1 MRLASVFLAVV
12 LAACA
17 AATDI
22 EVLGCGGF
30 IRPSAALSAADSKPN
45 MASIKVQLLSRDNFV
60 RDEMPCAPNGYFFFE
75 LADRGEFSVAV
86 KQSSGWNVEPVSGYT
101 LANVQACEGRD
112 LNFSLTGFSVSGT
125 VTAHGISQGPSGVSI
140 SLTSSAGTP
149 IASGMTGPGGAF
161 TLPNIPTGVYSLTAS
176 HPKWQLL
183 TSTLPVTIAADSVN
197 LKQTL
202 VIAGFQLTFRAESG
216 GEAMSGVTFSLS
228 PKSPASRPAFLK
240 CKSEGGAW
248 CSAVTGS
255 SGSAVFADIPVGT
268 YIVSADY
275 TFGDTAFEI
284 VPRRTEIVVAPADL
298 VHPTAFNVVGFAV
311 VGHVLGSNGAAVGGV
326 RLFIDGK
333 ERAVSNDRGE
343 YTIDRVTTGN
353 YVFEAVKANYF
364 FEPLVDIKLSP
375 AHPTAPTISV
385 SGHHLCGKVA
395 ISDFSVRP
403 IKLLRASGAEVQRT
417 TTDAGG
423 QFCFKVKPDVY
434 DVVPVVTSEEE
445 NAGVSLSPRS
455 FRVDATAEPVLSVI
469 FSQGSVSVAGRVECL
484 VKPCDSIV
492 SVSLAPV
499 TRGSHR
505 PTLTQSL
512 ASGDVFSFEG
522 VSPGQYTVSIVHDDW
537 CWNEAS
543 HTINVGID
551 DIVGITFKQSGYSV
565 SMFSSRP
572 VELHFTAVDNSQVTQ
587 TFQVKSGL
595 SVSCLARP
603 GVYAILP
610 ESCYKFDMG
619 RLRYDTA
626 SPRQVQ
632 LSVSHVRIRGS
643 IQLPPSEVAVPVAV
657 QVLAGELG
665 SQRWE
670 DVSIPLER
678 ATASSG
684 LSTFVYWAPIV
695 DNPPVVI
702 RPFASDLFFYP
713 PNRTL
718 SLADTACP
726 TEVLSFV
733 GRVGWY
739 LTGNVSANIADVE
752 ITGLPPTPSTPSA
765 LAFILLIFIAVV
777 DATSGSVVATVMTQ
791 ADGTFKVGPLYDDR
805 KYVCSA
811 KKSGFHFQEV
821 SSGLFKSVRLGS
833 LEVEVTDESGA
844 ALPNVLL
851 SISGDNYRKNSLTS
865 PAGSLVLP
873 ELFPGEFF
881 LRVALKEYQFTPASL
896 SFLISEGGT
905 KSVKIQA
912 KRVSYSVFGS
922 VSYLSGAPVP
932 NFVVD
937 ALQADAAGA
946 LSRVEEAT
954 VEESGNFRLRGLAS
968 GQTYVIAV
976 RANTAQG
983 DGSWVER
990 LTVAMEARD
999 ARDMNFVVLV
1009 PPTQRQIVR
1018 GTVDMPAGAAKARV
1032 VLKRNSDGA
1041 AVTSAD
1047 LSIFNMFEFNNV
1059 AEGS

>member
-1 MRLASVFLAVV
+1 MRLASVFLAAV
-12 LAACA
+12 LAVCA

-30 IRPSAALSAADSKPN
+30 IRPSAALSAADSKPD

-75 LADRGEFSVAV
+75 LADRGEFAVAV
-86 KQSSGWNVEPVSGYT
+86 KQSGGWNVEPVAGYA
-101 LANVQACEGRD
+101 LANVKACEGRD
-112 LNFSLTGFSVSGT
+112 LNFSLTGFAVSGT
-125 VTAHGISQGPSGVSI
+125 VTAHGLSHGPSGVSI
-140 SLTSSAGTP
+140 SLTSSTGAS
-149 IASGMTGPGGAF
+149 IASGVTGPGGDF
-161 TLPNIPTGVYSLTAS
+161 ILPNIPTGLYSIAAS

-183 TSTLPVTIAADSVN
+183 TSTLPITVASDSVS
-197 LKQTL
+197 LKQAL

-216 GEAMSGVTFSLS
+216 GEAMSGVTFRLS
-228 PKSPASRPAFLK
+228 PKVPASRPAFLK
-240 CKSEGGAW
+240 CKSEGAAW

-255 SGSAVFADIPVGT
+255 SGSALFADIPVGA

-284 VPRRTEIVVAPADL
+284 VPRNSEVVVGAADL

-311 VGHVLGSNGAAVGGV
+311 VGYVLGSNGAAVGGV
-326 RLFIDGK
+326 KLFIDGK

-455 FRVDATAEPVLSVI
+455 FRVDATTEPVLSVI

-484 VKPCDSIV
+484 VKPCDSII

-512 ASGDVFSFEG
+512 ASGDAFSFEG

-537 CWNEAS
+537 CWNDAS
-543 HTINVGID
+543 QTISVGID
-551 DIVGITFKQSGYSV
+551 DINGIAFKQSGYSV
-565 SMFSSRP
+565 SLISSRP
-572 VELHFTAVDNSQVTQ
+572 VELHFTSVDDSKVSQ

-595 SVSCLARP
+595 SVSCLSRP

-643 IQLPPSEVAVPVAV
+643 IQLPPSEAAAPVAV

-678 ATASSG
+678 ETPGSG

-718 SLADTACP
+718 SLADTSCP

-733 GRVGWY
+733 GRAGWY
-739 LTGNVSANIADVE
+739 LTGNVSASIADVE
-752 ITGLPPTPSTPSA
+752 ITGPPSSPPPSLHPCFHISHCCCSRGCDKRQRRCLRDDSGRRNFQSRSA
-765 LAFILLIFIAVV
+765 L
-777 DATSGSVVATVMTQ
+777 
-791 ADGTFKVGPLYDDR
+791 R
-805 KYVCSA
+805 
-811 KKSGFHFQEV
+811 
-821 SSGLFKSVRLGS
+821 
-833 LEVEVTDESGA
+833 
-844 ALPNVLL
+844 
-851 SISGDNYRKNSLTS
+851 
-865 PAGSLVLP
+865 
-873 ELFPGEFF
+873 
-881 LRVALKEYQFTPASL
+881 
-896 SFLISEGGT
+896 
-905 KSVKIQA
+905 
-912 KRVSYSVFGS
+912 
-922 VSYLSGAPVP
+922 
-932 NFVVD
+932 
-937 ALQADAAGA
+937 
-946 LSRVEEAT
+946 
-954 VEESGNFRLRGLAS
+954 
-968 GQTYVIAV
+968 
-976 RANTAQG
+976 
-983 DGSWVER
+983 
-990 LTVAMEARD
+990 
-999 ARDMNFVVLV
+999 
-1009 PPTQRQIVR
+1009 
-1018 GTVDMPAGAAKARV
+1018 
-1032 VLKRNSDGA
+1032 
-1041 AVTSAD
+1041 
-1047 LSIFNMFEFNNV
+1047 
-1059 AEGS
+1059 